1 MMTEQSLPIL
11 MMGKIM
17 RKISF
22 TAEYDETV
30 LKLLLSNN
38 VSKRLIK
45 KLKQSENGITKDG
58 MHIRTVDKV
67 CKGECITIALKD
79 EKTLEANGNLYV
91 PILFENDDL
100 IAFDKPYNMPVH
112 PSIKHQGDTLG
123 NYFSYRCSDL
133 SFRPVNRLDKDTSGI
148 CVVAKNAFSA
158 KSLQQS
164 LEKTYYAVV
173 CGKIERNG
181 TIDAPIGRTDG
192 SIITREV
199 SLSGQRAV
207 THYETVKCSNDER
220 YTLVKINLETGRTH
234 QIRVHFSYIGFPLA
248 GDEMYG
254 GDCSDISR
262 QALHCKTV
270 KFAHPITKEII
281 TIDSELPEDMLRLI
295 K

>member
-1 MMTEQSLPIL
+1 
-11 MMGKIM
+11 M
-17 RKISF
+17 RKICF
-22 TAEYDETV
+22 VAECNQTV
-30 LKLLLSNN
+30 MSLLSKNN

-45 KLKQSENGITKDG
+45 KLKRTKDGITKNG
-58 MHIRTVDKV
+58 VHIRTVDKV
-67 CKGECITIALKD
+67 FKGESITIALED
-79 EKTLEANGNLYV
+79 EKMLEANENLNV
-91 PILFENDDL
+91 TVLFENDDL

-123 NYFSYRCSDL
+123 NYFSYRCSNL
-133 SFRPVNRLDKDTSGI
+133 SFRPINRLDKDTSGI
-148 CVVAKNAFSA
+148 CVAAKNAFSA
-158 KSLQQS
+158 KSLQHS

-173 CGKIERNG
+173 CGKLDNDG

-207 THYETVKCSNDER
+207 THYKTVKYSNDEK

-270 KFAHPITKEII
+270 EFLHPITKEII
-281 TIDSELPEDMLRLI
+281 TIDSELPEDMKSLI

>member
-1 MMTEQSLPIL
+1 
-11 MMGKIM
+11 M
-17 RKISF
+17 RKICF
-22 TAEYDETV
+22 VAECNQTV
-30 LKLLLSNN
+30 MSLLSKNN

-45 KLKQSENGITKDG
+45 KLKRTKDGITKNG
-58 MHIRTVDKV
+58 VHIRTVDKV
-67 CKGECITIALKD
+67 FKGESITIALED
-79 EKTLEANGNLYV
+79 EKMLEANENLNV
-91 PILFENDDL
+91 TVLFENDDL

-123 NYFSYRCSDL
+123 NYFSYRCSNL
-133 SFRPVNRLDKDTSGI
+133 SFRPINRLDKDTSGI
-148 CVVAKNAFSA
+148 CVAAKNAFSA
-158 KSLQQS
+158 KSLQHS

-173 CGKIERNG
+173 CGKLDNDG

-207 THYETVKCSNDER
+207 THYKTVKYSNDEK

-270 KFAHPITKEII
+270 RFCHPITKEII
-281 TIDSELPEDMLRLI
+281 IIDSELPEDMTSLI

>member
-1 MMTEQSLPIL
+1 MPLRTELSF
-11 MMGKIM
+11 
-17 RKISF
+17 IS
-22 TAEYDETV
+22 EYNAV
-30 LKLLLSNN
+30 LKDFLIHDCGI
-38 VSKRLIK
+38 SKRLLA
-45 KLKQSENGITKDG
+45 KLKRCENGISVNGVQSRVTVKIKPGDIVGLRSKDSEG
-58 MHIRTVDKV
+58 FLEGNSELNVPKV
-67 CKGECITIALKD
+67 
-79 EKTLEANGNLYV
+79 
-91 PILFENDDL
+91 FENESL
-100 IAFDKPYNMPVH
+100 VEYDKPVGMPVH

-123 NYFSYRCSDL
+123 NYFSYICSGL
-133 SFRPVNRLDKDTSGI
+133 TFRPINRLDRDTSGV
-148 CVVAKNAFSA
+148 CVAAKNAFSA

-173 CGKIERNG
+173 CGKLDNDG

-192 SIITREV
+192 SIIKREV
-199 SLSGQRAV
+199 SKSGQNAV
-207 THYETVKCSNDER
+207 THYKAVKCSYDEK

-270 KFAHPITKEII
+270 RFCHPITKEII
-281 TIDSELPEDMLRLI
+281 TIDSELPEDMTSLI

>member
-1 MMTEQSLPIL
+1 
-11 MMGKIM
+11 M
-17 RKISF
+17 RKICF
-22 TAEYDETV
+22 VAECNQTV
-30 LKLLLSNN
+30 MSLLSKNN

-45 KLKQSENGITKDG
+45 KLKRTKDGITKNG
-58 MHIRTVDKV
+58 VHIRTVDKV
-67 CKGECITIALKD
+67 FKGESITIALED
-79 EKTLEANGNLYV
+79 EKMLEVSRHLSVPVLY
-91 PILFENDDL
+91 ECEDL
-100 IAFDKPYNMPVH
+100 IVFDKPYNMPVH

-123 NYFSYRCSDL
+123 NYFSYICSGL
-133 SFRPVNRLDKDTSGI
+133 TFRPINRLDRDTSGV
-148 CVVAKNAFSA
+148 CVAAKNAFSA

-173 CGKIERNG
+173 CGKLDNDG

-192 SIITREV
+192 SIIKREV
-199 SLSGQRAV
+199 SKSGQNAV
-207 THYETVKCSNDER
+207 THYKAVKCSYDEK

-270 KFAHPITKEII
+270 EFLHPITKEII
-281 TIDSELPEDMLRLI
+281 TIDSELPEDMKSLI

>member
-1 MMTEQSLPIL
+1 
-11 MMGKIM
+11 M
-17 RKISF
+17 RKMSF

-45 KLKQSENGITKDG
+45 KLKRTKDGITKNG
-58 MHIRTVDKV
+58 VHIRTVDKV
-67 CKGECITIALKD
+67 FKGESITIALED
-79 EKTLEANGNLYV
+79 EKMLEANENLNV
-91 PILFENDDL
+91 TVLFENDDL

-123 NYFSYRCSDL
+123 NYFSYRCSNL
-133 SFRPVNRLDKDTSGI
+133 SFRPINRLDKDTSGI
-148 CVVAKNAFSA
+148 CVAAKNAFSA
-158 KSLQQS
+158 KSLQHS

-173 CGKIERNG
+173 CGKLDNDG

-207 THYETVKCSNDER
+207 THYKTVKYSNDEK

-270 KFAHPITKEII
+270 EFLHPITKEII
-281 TIDSELPEDMLRLI
+281 TIDSELPEDMKSLI

>member
-1 MMTEQSLPIL
+1 
-11 MMGKIM
+11 M
-17 RKISF
+17 RKICF
-22 TAEYDETV
+22 VAECNQTV
-30 LKLLLSNN
+30 MSLLSKNN

-45 KLKQSENGITKDG
+45 KLKRTKDGITKNG
-58 MHIRTVDKV
+58 VHIRTVDKV
-67 CKGECITIALKD
+67 FKGESITIALED
-79 EKTLEANGNLYV
+79 EKMLEVSRHLSVPVLY
-91 PILFENDDL
+91 ECDDL
-100 IAFDKPYNMPVH
+100 IVFDKPYNMPVH

-123 NYFSYRCSDL
+123 NYFSYICSGL
-133 SFRPVNRLDKDTSGI
+133 TFRPINRLDRDTSGV
-148 CVVAKNAFSA
+148 CVAAKNAFSA

-173 CGKIERNG
+173 CGKLDNDG

-192 SIITREV
+192 SIIKREV
-199 SLSGQRAV
+199 LKSGQNAV
-207 THYETVKCSNDER
+207 THYKAVKCSYDEK

-270 KFAHPITKEII
+270 RFCHPITKEII
-281 TIDSELPEDMLRLI
+281 TIDSELPEDMTSLI

>member
-1 MMTEQSLPIL
+1 
-11 MMGKIM
+11 M
-17 RKISF
+17 RKICF
-22 TAEYDETV
+22 VAECNQTV
-30 LKLLLSNN
+30 MSLLSKNN

-45 KLKQSENGITKDG
+45 KLKRTKDGITKNG
-58 MHIRTVDKV
+58 VHIRTVDKV
-67 CKGECITIALKD
+67 FKGESITIALED
-79 EKTLEANGNLYV
+79 EKMLEANENLNV
-91 PILFENDDL
+91 TVLFENDDL

-123 NYFSYRCSDL
+123 NYFSYRCSNL
-133 SFRPVNRLDKDTSGI
+133 SFRPINRLDKDTSGI
-148 CVVAKNAFSA
+148 CVAAKNAFSA
-158 KSLQQS
+158 KSLQHS

-173 CGKIERNG
+173 CGKLDNDG

-199 SLSGQRAV
+199 SMSGQRAV
-207 THYETVKCSNDER
+207 THYKTVKYSNDEK

-270 KFAHPITKEII
+270 EFLHPITKEII
-281 TIDSELPEDMLRLI
+281 TIDSELPEDMKSLI

>member
-1 MMTEQSLPIL
+1 
-11 MMGKIM
+11 M

-22 TAEYDETV
+22 TAENDETV

-45 KLKQSENGITKDG
+45 KLKQTKSGITKDG
-58 MHIRTVDKV
+58 SHIRTVDKIY
-67 CKGECITIALKD
+67 KGDCVTIMLED
-79 EKTLEANGNLYV
+79 EKTLEANGSLRV
-91 PILFENDDL
+91 PVLFECEDL

-123 NYFSYRCSDL
+123 NYFSYLCKGL
-133 SFRPVNRLDKDTSGI
+133 AFRPVNRLDRDTSGVCI
-148 CVVAKNAFSA
+148 VAKNAYSA

-164 LEKTYYAVV
+164 LEKTYYAIV
-173 CGKIERNG
+173 CGRLEDEG
-181 TIDAPIGRTDG
+181 TIDLPIGRVDG

-199 SLSGQRAV
+199 SPNGQRAV
-207 THYETVKCSNDER
+207 THYKALKYSDDEK
-220 YTLVKINLETGRTH
+220 YTLMEIKLETGRTH

-254 GDCSDISR
+254 GDYSDIKR

-270 KFAHPITKEII
+270 RFVHPITGEQI
-281 TIDSELPEDMLRLI
+281 TIDSELPDDMKRLI
-295 K
+295 D

>member
-1 MMTEQSLPIL
+1 
-11 MMGKIM
+11 M

-45 KLKQSENGITKDG
+45 KLKRTKDGITKNG
-58 MHIRTVDKV
+58 VHIRTVDKV
-67 CKGECITIALKD
+67 FKGESITIALED
-79 EKTLEANGNLYV
+79 EKMLEANENLNV
-91 PILFENDDL
+91 TVLFENDDL

-123 NYFSYRCSDL
+123 NYFSYICSGL
-133 SFRPVNRLDKDTSGI
+133 TFRPVNRLDRDTSGV
-148 CVVAKNAFSA
+148 CVAAKNAFSA
-158 KSLQQS
+158 KSLQHS

-173 CGKIERNG
+173 CGKLDNDG

-192 SIITREV
+192 SIIKREV
-199 SLSGQRAV
+199 SEAGQNAV
-207 THYETVKCSNDER
+207 THYKAIKSSYDEK

-234 QIRVHFSYIGFPLA
+234 QIRVHFAYIGFPLA

-254 GDCSDISR
+254 GDCSDINR

-270 KFAHPITKEII
+270 SFYHPITEKVI
-281 TIDSELPEDMLRLI
+281 TVDSELPEDMTSLI